1 MNLVFQYYMPYEA
14 NDAHLGGVEMPSWAK
29 AGSKSA
35 KQYAE
40 QCGAEYILDHDR
52 YFKHLDPRLD
62 ALKVIYDP
70 QYDKYDKILSV
81 DLDMLFKTTENIF
94 DIPIG
99 DVAMVHEVGIHVSA
113 GGWMKRIMESPGHE
127 RGIIAYGKKL
137 FGADWMF
144 PKSKLYPDEKFRYM
158 NGGMQL
164 WSKEGRLKAR
174 DLFTSVDDYYMHTRY
189 TEQMYINLQLSQPI
203 FEVTELD
210 THWNRMP
217 YQWRSGPDGKIN
229 HFLARTKFDMPR
241 LEKTELS
248 IWESS

>member
-40 QCGAEYILDHDR
+40 QCGAEYVLDHDR

-70 QYDKYDKILSV
+70 QYDRYDKILSV

-99 DVAMVHEVGIHVSA
+99 DVAMVHEVGIHISA

-174 DLFTSVDDYYMHTRY
+174 DLFTSVDHYYMHTRY
-189 TEQMYINLQLSQPI
+189 TEQMYLNLQLSNPT

-210 THWNRMP
+210 WTWNSLATR
-217 YQWRSGPDGKIN
+217 QWPPEKPQGKIQ
-229 HFLARTKFDMPR
+229 HFINASKFKMP
-241 LEKTELS
+241 ELV
-248 IWESS
+248 

>member
-14 NDAHLGGVEMPSWAK
+14 NDAHLGGVEMPNWAK

-35 KQYAE
+35 KAYAE
-40 QCGAEYILDHDR
+40 HCGAEYLLTHDR

-81 DLDMLFKTTENIF
+81 DLDMLFKTEQNIF
-94 DIPIG
+94 DIEIG
-99 DVAMVHEVGIHVSA
+99 DVAMVHELGIHVSA
-113 GGWMKRIMESPGHE
+113 GGWMKRVMESPSYE

-137 FGADWMF
+137 FGDDWMF
-144 PKSKLYPDEKFRYM
+144 PKSELYPDEKFRYM

-189 TEQMYINLQLSQPI
+189 TEQMYLNLQLSNPA

-210 THWNRMP
+210 WTWNSLATR
-217 YQWRSGPDGKIN
+217 QWPPESPQGKIQ
-229 HFLARTKFDMPR
+229 HFINSSKFKMP
-241 LEKTELS
+241 ELV
-248 IWESS
+248 

>member
-40 QCGAEYILDHDR
+40 QCDAEYILDHNR

-99 DVAMVHEVGIHVSA
+99 DVAMVHELGIHISA

-127 RGIIAYGKKL
+127 RGIIAYGKKI

-144 PKSKLYPDEKFRYM
+144 PKSELYPDEKFRYM

-189 TEQMYINLQLSQPI
+189 TEQMYLNLQLSNPT

-210 THWNRMP
+210 WSWNSLATR
-217 YQWRSGPDGKIN
+217 QWPTESPQGKIQ
-229 HFLARTKFDMPR
+229 HFINASNFIMP
-241 LEKTELS
+241 ELV
-248 IWESS
+248 

>member
-40 QCGAEYILDHDR
+40 QCDAEYRLDHDR

-174 DLFTSVDDYYMHTRY
+174 DLFTSVDHYYMHTRY
-189 TEQMYINLQLSQPI
+189 TEQMYLNLQLSNPT

-210 THWNRMP
+210 WTWNSLATR
-217 YQWRSGPDGKIN
+217 QWPPENPQGKIQ
-229 HFLARTKFDMPR
+229 HFINASKFKMP
-241 LEKTELS
+241 ELV
-248 IWESS
+248 

>member
-40 QCGAEYILDHDR
+40 QCGAEYVLDHDR

-189 TEQMYINLQLSQPI
+189 TEQMYLNLQLSNPA

-210 THWNRMP
+210 WTWNSLATR
-217 YQWRSGPDGKIN
+217 QWPPESPQGKIQ
-229 HFLARTKFDMPR
+229 HFINSSKFKMP
-241 LEKTELS
+241 ELV
-248 IWESS
+248 

>member
-40 QCGAEYILDHDR
+40 QCDAEYRLDHDR

-99 DVAMVHEVGIHVSA
+99 DVAMVHELGIHVSA

-137 FGADWMF
+137 FGSDWMF
-144 PKSKLYPDEKFRYM
+144 PKSELYPDEKFRYM

-189 TEQMYINLQLSQPI
+189 TEQMYLNLQLSNPA

-210 THWNRMP
+210 WTWNSLATR
-217 YQWRSGPDGKIN
+217 QWPPESPQGKIQ
-229 HFLARTKFDMPR
+229 HFINSSKFKMP
-241 LEKTELS
+241 ELV
-248 IWESS
+248 

>member
-35 KQYAE
+35 KAYAE
-40 QCGAEYILDHDR
+40 HCGAEYLLTHDR

-81 DLDMLFKTTENIF
+81 DLDMLFKTEQNIF
-94 DIPIG
+94 DIEIG
-99 DVAMVHEVGIHVSA
+99 DVAMVHELGIHVSA
-113 GGWMKRIMESPGHE
+113 GGWMKRVMESPGYE

-137 FGADWMF
+137 FGDDWMF
-144 PKSKLYPDEKFRYM
+144 PKSELYPDEKFRYM

-189 TEQMYINLQLSQPI
+189 TEQMYLNLQLSNPA

-210 THWNRMP
+210 WTWNSLATR
-217 YQWRSGPDGKIN
+217 QWPPENPQGKIQ
-229 HFLARTKFDMPR
+229 HFINSSKFKMP
-241 LEKTELS
+241 ELV
-248 IWESS
+248 

>member
-40 QCGAEYILDHDR
+40 QCGAEYVLDHDR

-99 DVAMVHEVGIHVSA
+99 DVAMVHELGIHISA

-137 FGADWMF
+137 FGSDWMF
-144 PKSKLYPDEKFRYM
+144 PKSELYPDEKFRYM

-189 TEQMYINLQLSQPI
+189 TEQMYLNLQLSNPA

-210 THWNRMP
+210 WTWNSLATR
-217 YQWRSGPDGKIN
+217 QWPPESPQGKIQ
-229 HFLARTKFDMPR
+229 HFINASKFKMP
-241 LEKTELS
+241 ELV
-248 IWESS
+248 

>member
-14 NDAHLGGVEMPSWAK
+14 NDAHLGGVEIPSWAK

-40 QCGAEYILDHDR
+40 QCGAEYMLNHDR

-99 DVAMVHEVGIHVSA
+99 DVAMVHELGIHVSA

-174 DLFTSVDDYYMHTRY
+174 DLFTSVDHYYMHTRY
-189 TEQMYINLQLSQPI
+189 TEQMYLNLQLSNPT

-210 THWNRMP
+210 WTWNSLATR
-217 YQWRSGPDGKIN
+217 QWPPEKPQGKIQ
-229 HFLARTKFDMPR
+229 HFINASKFKMP
-241 LEKTELS
+241 ELV
-248 IWESS
+248 